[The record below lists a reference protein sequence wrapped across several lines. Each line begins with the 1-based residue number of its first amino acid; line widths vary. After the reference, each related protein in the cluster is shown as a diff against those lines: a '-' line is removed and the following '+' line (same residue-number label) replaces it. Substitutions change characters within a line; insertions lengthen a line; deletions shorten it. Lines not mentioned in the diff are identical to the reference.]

1 MKLENIIIAATM
13 VTALFSTML
22 IFYADANDKYDVNNY
37 YNANLTSYE
46 TMLEKVENRSEEVN
60 EALQDLASENLLD
73 ILGGLRQ
80 GVINGLL
87 IFKDSFLGIGLMF
100 GQSISLFNLGS
111 IGAVWIAIA
120 SIGTLIVFLVAF
132 VMRKG

>member
-22 IFYADANDKYDVNNY
+22 IYYADANDKYEVNNY

-46 TMLEKVENRSEEVN
+46 TMLLKVENRSEEIN
-60 EALQDLASENLLD
+60 TALQNLASENLPDL
-73 ILGGLRQ
+73 LGGLRQ
-80 GVINGLL
+80 GVISALL

-100 GQSISLFNLGS
+100 SQSISLFNLGS
-111 IGAVWIAIA
+111 IGAVWIAVA
-120 SIGTLIVFLVAF
+120 TIGTLMVFLVAF